1 MVIPLFVKTGTVYI
15 NTACRTHTVI
25 CLRRPWGKHQ
35 WWWSLPSR
43 SQHRFL
49 LFLHHWDLKVWKYAF
64 SSFWIIKNK
73 QRRPRKIQ
81 QRCISWTSELDRVV
95 RSWLKIINPGLER
108 NLNSAIR
115 AWKANSVFSLPT
127 IWGLHTLKRIEK
139 IIRGNAFDKKKK
151 NPGLKFNP
159 RLALT
164 GVRTT
169 GPRNENKN
177 GEFSFV

>member
-1 MVIPLFVKTGTVYI
+1 MVVPLFVKTDKRTVYI

-43 SQHRFL
+43 SQHQFL

-73 QRRPRKIQ
+73 QRRPRQIQ
-81 QRCISWTSELDRVV
+81 QGCISWTSELDRVV
-95 RSWLKIINPGLER
+95 RSWVKIINPGLER
-108 NLNSAIR
+108 NL
-115 AWKANSVFSLPT
+115 KFFF
-127 IWGLHTLKRIEK
+127 WGLDTLKRIEK